1 MDFQNPRK
9 LPKTIGVKN
18 EITNRIPNTWW
29 GRVGDSGALGP
40 PNIWVFIQ

>member
-18 EITNRIPNTWW
+18 EISTNRIPKTWW
-29 GRVGDSGALGP
+29 GRE
-40 PNIWVFIQ
+40 